1 MIGAFARMSTGVL
14 AVLGEGSFLRGETTS
29 YRVNV
34 EHGVDV
40 VGLNDDMVV
49 QRAIATI
56 PAAANPKVGDTLV
69 HPDGTYRLDV
79 LHENNGYNLSF
90 ILLKL

>member
-1 MIGAFARMSTGVL
+1 MIGAFERMSKGVL
-14 AVLGEGSFLRGETTS
+14 AVLGEDSFLRGETTP

-40 VGLNDDMVV
+40 VGLNEDMVV

-56 PAAANPKVGDTLV
+56 PSAANPKVGDTLV

-79 LHENNGYNLSF
+79 LHENNGYNLAF